1 MPDKSR
7 TPVIVGAARTP
18 IGKFLGA
25 LSALSAPE
33 LGGVAI
39 REAVKRSRVPIE
51 DVQEVI
57 MGHVLQGGTGQG
69 PARQAAPQAGPPPP
83 PSPVAVNQA
92 CGARLKGGVV

>member
-25 LSALSAPE
+25 LSALSAPD
-33 LGGVAI
+33 LGAIAI
-39 REAVKRSRVPIE
+39 REALKRSKVPSE

-57 MGHVLQGGTGQG
+57 MGHVIQGGTGQA
-69 PARQAAPQAGPPPP
+69 PARQAAPEWREAAPWCRFPTRVRW
-83 PSPVAVNQA
+83 SAN
-92 CGARLKGGVV
+92 